1 MKPISPSL
9 MGTKPVI
16 PLIFSLS
23 SPIMLSLAV
32 QSLYNIIDS
41 VYISRYS
48 SSGLTALSLAF
59 PVQTLITAVASGTG
73 VGTNILISN
82 ALGKNDHEKASRL
95 ILHGYV
101 LSLINWI
108 LFVIIGLLFLK
119 PYFSIFSTSQEVNK
133 LGIQYLS
140 IILIGSISPF
150 LENVAIKILQATG
163 NTVSPMFYQ
172 VCAAI
177 INLVLDPI
185 LIWGIGIFPSM
196 GISGAAVA
204 TIFAQFVSAL
214 LSVLTVFFRQKHSAY
229 YLKKFLRIT
238 ELYKGD
244 IYYRSAFGFGNGSCI
259 CLHIWIKWHTG
270 RFFTRSCDFSR
281 CILQT
286 SDLFADSHLRN
297 QSRDH
302 SCVKLQL
309 RS

>member
-82 ALGKNDHEKASRL
+82 ALGKNDPEKASRL

-119 PYFSIFSTSQEVNK
+119 PCKYTH
-133 LGIQYLS
+133 
-140 IILIGSISPF
+140 
-150 LENVAIKILQATG
+150 
-163 NTVSPMFYQ
+163 
-172 VCAAI
+172 
-177 INLVLDPI
+177 
-185 LIWGIGIFPSM
+185 IFPDKTSPQIA
-196 GISGAAVA
+196 IS
-204 TIFAQFVSAL
+204 S
-214 LSVLTVFFRQKHSAY
+214 
-229 YLKKFLRIT
+229 
-238 ELYKGD
+238 
-244 IYYRSAFGFGNGSCI
+244 
-259 CLHIWIKWHTG
+259 
-270 RFFTRSCDFSR
+270 TRKR
-281 CILQT
+281 T
-286 SDLFADSHLRN
+286 WNTH
-297 QSRDH
+297 
-302 SCVKLQL
+302 K
-309 RS
+309 